1 MPRLPVV
8 SGRKL
13 ARSLGRFGYEEVSQ
27 RGSHLKLRKMTLQG
41 EHVITVPLHAEI
53 ARGTLSDILKAVA
66 ARNNTTRDSLVRELD
81 L

>member
-1 MPRLPVV
+1 
-8 SGRKL
+8 
-13 ARSLGRFGYEEVSQ
+13 
-27 RGSHLKLRKMTLQG
+27 MTLQG
-41 EHVITVPLHAEI
+41 EHVITIPLHAEI